1 MTREKALALLRALR
15 RLTVANGCTPH
26 EAFSAAK
33 KAEQLAARYAVV
45 ELDFLIPTGVAWRWE
60 WRRCGKRRCHCRGG
74 ALHGP
79 YKYSKRRRGKTVV
92 SVYRGK

>member
-1 MTREKALALLRALR
+1 MTRDKARALLRALR
-15 RLTVANGCTPH
+15 RLTVANGATPD
-26 EAFSAAK
+26 EAYTAAK
-33 KAEQLAARYAVV
+33 KAEAIAGKFSFV
-45 ELDFLIPTGVAWRWE
+45 ELDEARPPRASWRWE
-60 WRRCGKRRCHCRGG
+60 WRRCGKRGCHCRWG